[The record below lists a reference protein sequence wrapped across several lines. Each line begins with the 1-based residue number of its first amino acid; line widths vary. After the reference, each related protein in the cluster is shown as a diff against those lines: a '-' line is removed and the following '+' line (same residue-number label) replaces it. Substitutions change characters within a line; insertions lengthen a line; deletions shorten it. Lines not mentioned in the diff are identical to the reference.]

1 MTGVALVLA
10 GLTCADGGPGMGAAR
25 ETVAVSFEGRWVGT
39 VEGGGGKAV
48 PVEWNNTL
56 GSVQVD
62 GVGGVGR
69 FVRTGPGAINLVI
82 LEDAY
87 PGTYALAGDRL
98 ILRVAVHG
106 DTLRFTL
113 RRAAPRKP

>member
-1 MTGVALVLA
+1 MRLAASMFVLLALGGCASA
-10 GLTCADGGPGMGAAR
+10 GRVRAISDSGNLRFNFDR
-25 ETVAVSFEGRWVGT
+25 
-39 VEGGGGKAV
+39 GGKAV